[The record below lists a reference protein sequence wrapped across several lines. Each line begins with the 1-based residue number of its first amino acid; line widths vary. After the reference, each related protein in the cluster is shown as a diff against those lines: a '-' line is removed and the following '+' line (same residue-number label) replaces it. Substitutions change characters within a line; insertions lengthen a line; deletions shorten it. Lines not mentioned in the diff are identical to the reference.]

1 MYDDPKDFTLI
12 THKVLKF
19 FVRVFAFFP
28 CLLPAALQVVVR
40 RQEGAFGKNALRCL
54 LQFLQLST
62 YPRSHESLAVIKT
75 MCRVKRFYEAGVAY
89 GSTHARAYTMEFAF
103 TET

>member
-1 MYDDPKDFTLI
+1 MIPKTSHLLHTRFLT
-12 THKVLKF
+12 F

-40 RQEGAFGKNALRCL
+40 RQEGAYGKNALRCL

-62 YPRSHESLAVIKT
+62 YPRSRESLAVIKT
-75 MCRVKRFYEAGVAY
+75 MCRVKRFYEAGVAH